1 MIQLV
6 KKQNV
11 GEVLEEMHTQAIFH
25 KSSSSDGFDHQSLM
39 QTSGHRM
46 IKHALTRM
54 LSACVG
60 PIHSTGL
67 LESIQTLDSRWS
79 KLESLKIIKKRNLE
93 SDEQR
98 S

>member
-1 MIQLV
+1 MVFFHAIRSVMIQLV
-6 KKQNV
+6 KERNV

-67 LESIQTLDSRWS
+67 LESIQTLDSR
-79 KLESLKIIKKRNLE
+79 
-93 SDEQR
+93 
-98 S
+98 